1 MEIILGIVIA
11 IMISITFYIIGFVDG
26 VKEKGELDKIYYE
39 QEFVKIIKNK
49 LNEIENQP
57 KIIGGRTQGKTLEY
71 GKQLGKIEVL
81 NEIWHDFDN

>member
-11 IMISITFYIIGFVDG
+11 IMISITFYIIGFADG
-26 VKEKGELDKIYYE
+26 VKKKGELDKIYYE